1 MTWQPVDCHAH
12 STMSDGHLAVPLVI
26 ERAREVGVR
35 PSISDHVSRD
45 VSYAVKS
52 VLAFRDYLDALE
64 QYDVLRG
71 AEFCCHDSLWR
82 EIPDDL
88 TARLTHRLG
97 SLHAV
102 PLPGGSRVGAFTRT
116 IPDDVTPARY
126 MEAFVTAMESLAAT
140 MPIDILSHPT
150 LVTLPFRRIAPEE
163 LWSEDHECR
172 VVEALAR
179 AGIAFE
185 VSNRYR
191 PHERLVR
198 RAVDAGVRLSLGS
211 DGHTR
216 EQVGDIAWGLKLA
229 RTLGVHDAD
238 LYDPTVHGSR
248 ALGMT
253 TG

>member
-1 MTWQPVDCHAH
+1 MSWQPVDCHAH
-12 STMSDGHLAVPLVI
+12 STLSDGHLAVPLVI

-35 PSISDHVSRD
+35 PSVSDHVSRD
-45 VSYAVKS
+45 VTYAVKS
-52 VLAFRDYLDALE
+52 VMAFRDYLDVLE
-64 QYDVLRG
+64 QHDVLRG
-71 AEFCCHDSLWR
+71 AEFCWHDSLWR
-82 EIPDDL
+82 DIPDDL

-102 PLPGGSRVGAFTRT
+102 PLDGSRVGAFTRA
-116 IPDDVTPARY
+116 IPDGLTPDRY
-126 MEAFVTAMESLAAT
+126 MAAFIVAMEALAAT

-150 LVTLPFRRIAPEE
+150 LVALPLRRIAPEE
-163 LWSEDHECR
+163 LWKEDDECR
-172 VVEALAR
+172 LVEALAR

-185 VSNRYR
+185 ISNRYR

-216 EQVGDIAWGLKLA
+216 EQVADVAWGLELA
-229 RTLGVHDAD
+229 RTLGVKDAE